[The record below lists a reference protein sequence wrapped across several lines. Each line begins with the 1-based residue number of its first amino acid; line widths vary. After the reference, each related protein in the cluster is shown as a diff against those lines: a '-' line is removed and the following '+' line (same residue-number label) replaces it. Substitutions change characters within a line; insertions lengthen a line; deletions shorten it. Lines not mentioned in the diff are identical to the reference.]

1 MKKTKK
7 IFIFCHFEYTRGTF
21 YFSTRFFMEI
31 PNRVRGTQ
39 DIFGEYQRY
48 FTFLKKLARH
58 EFRTN
63 GFTRIITPI
72 LEHSELIARS
82 SGASSDIVSKEMYEV
97 IDKGGRSLVLKPEGT
112 AGVMRAYLEH
122 MLDEPQPVYLF
133 YIEPHFRYDR
143 PQKGRYRQFHQ
154 IGAEIIGEE
163 DPILDAKMIYVMKNL
178 MDSAGL
184 EGTYTIKINSLGVEK
199 EREKYL
205 TELQSFFENKKHLLD
220 ETDLHRLAT
229 NPLRILDSKN
239 PEVQE
244 LLKVAPKMTDFLKG
258 DSKKFYES
266 VKEYLQILGVDFVED
281 STLVR
286 GLDYYSHTVWE
297 FVDGTGRTQDAFGGG
312 GRYNTLAKTIGY
324 KNEVP
329 AVGFA
334 LGAERLIETMMN
346 RGVQLK
352 NKDSIHLYIVQ
363 LGDDAKKL
371 TLPLSLRAREKGIN
385 SLLSL
390 GTPSIKV
397 QLKKANRVGA
407 RFVAI
412 VGIMEAKKGVCQ
424 LKDMEKGTQEEVVLS
439 DVLDVVER
447 AIGSENLSFY
457 HPSRDWVIVEPKIEE
472 NPENLA

>member
-1 MKKTKK
+1 
-7 IFIFCHFEYTRGTF
+7 
-21 YFSTRFFMEI
+21 MEI
-31 PNRVRGTQ
+31 PSRVRGTQ

-63 GFTRIITPI
+63 GFTRIMTPI
-72 LEHSELIARS
+72 LEARELIERS
-82 SGASSDIVSKEMYEV
+82 SGISSDIVSKEMYDV
-97 IDKGGRSLVLKPEGT
+97 TDKKGRALVMKPEGT

-122 MLDEPQPVYLF
+122 MLSEPQPVYLY

-143 PQKGRYRQFHQ
+143 PQKGRFRQFHQ

-163 DPILDAKMIYVMKNL
+163 DPILDAKSIHIMKNL
-178 MDSAGL
+178 MDSCGL
-184 EGTYTIKINSLGVEK
+184 AGTYTIKINSLGVEK

-205 TELQSFFENKKHLLD
+205 IELQSFFENKKHLLD
-220 ETDLHRLAT
+220 ETDIARLEH

-239 PEVQE
+239 PDVQE

-266 VKEYLQILGVDFVED
+266 VKEYLNILGVEFVED
-281 STLVR
+281 PTLVR

-297 FVDGTGRTQDAFGGG
+297 FVDGSGRTQDAFGGG
-312 GRYNTLAKTIGY
+312 GRYNSLAKSIGH
-324 KNEVP
+324 KTEIP

-334 LGAERLIETMMN
+334 LGVERLIDAMMD
-346 RGVQLK
+346 RGVKLK

-371 TLPLSLRAREKGIN
+371 ALPMNLSARKKGLN

-412 VGIMEAKKGVCQ
+412 IGIMEAKKGVCQ
-424 LKDMEKGTQEEVVLS
+424 LKDMEK
-439 DVLDVVER
+439 
-447 AIGSENLSFY
+447 
-457 HPSRDWVIVEPKIEE
+457 
-472 NPENLA
+472 

>member
-1 MKKTKK
+1 
-7 IFIFCHFEYTRGTF
+7 
-21 YFSTRFFMEI
+21 MEI
-31 PNRVRGTQ
+31 PNRVKGTQ

-63 GFTRIITPI
+63 GFTRISTPI
-72 LEHSELIARS
+72 LEHTDLIARS
-82 SGASSDIVSKEMYEV
+82 SGTSSDIVSKEMYEMT
-97 IDKGGRSLVLKPEGT
+97 DKGGRSLVMKPEGT

-122 MLDEPQPVYLF
+122 MLDEPQPVYLY

-143 PQKGRYRQFHQ
+143 PQKGRFRQFHQ

-163 DPILDAKMIYVMKNL
+163 DPILDAKMIHLMKSI

-199 EREKYL
+199 EREKYIL
-205 TELQSFFENKKHLLD
+205 ELQSFFENKKHLLD

-239 PEVQE
+239 PDVQE
-244 LLKVAPKMTDFLKG
+244 LLKIAPKITDFLKG
-258 DSKKFYES
+258 DSKKFYEN
-266 VKEYLQILGVDFVED
+266 VKEYLNILGVDFVED
-281 STLVR
+281 PTLVR

-297 FVDGTGRTQDAFGGG
+297 IVDGSGRTQDAFGGG
-312 GRYNTLAKTIGY
+312 GRYDTLSKKIGH
-324 KNEVP
+324 KNEIP

-334 LGAERLIETMMN
+334 LGVERLIDAMMT
-346 RGVQLK
+346 RGVKLK
-352 NKDSIHLYIVQ
+352 NKDSIYLYIVQ

-371 TLPLSLRAREKGIN
+371 ALPLSLEARKKGVN

-390 GTPSIKV
+390 GTPSIKT

-412 VGIMEAKKGVCQ
+412 IGIMEAKKGVCQ
-424 LKDMEKGTQEEVVLS
+424 LKDMDKGTQEEYP
-439 DVLDVVER
+439 LDQIIDLVTKE
-447 AIGSENLSFY
+447 IGEDNLSFY
-457 HPSRDWVIVEPKIEE
+457 HPSRDWVIETPKEE
-472 NPENLA
+472 DSLE